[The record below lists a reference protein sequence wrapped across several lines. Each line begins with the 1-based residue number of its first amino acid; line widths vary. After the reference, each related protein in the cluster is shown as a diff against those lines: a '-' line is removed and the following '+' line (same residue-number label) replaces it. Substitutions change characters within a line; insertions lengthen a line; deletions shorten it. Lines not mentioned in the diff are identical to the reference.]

1 MEQAAKAER
10 KEAERK
16 ARLETGMKSIGEIF
30 HGKEK
35 TAPQKAQLKGIAA
48 MQPGEPSEGYYDYLN
63 NDLAKA
69 GASKDMLGDS
79 GWSYRKLSPA
89 GGYAIY
95 DPTGGMRGLGGQWAD
110 ATAGLEG
117 AEYMKEKGTGE
128 FENDPFAPIKDK
140 YKTNLTELH
149 GRNLNTTYNKA
160 LDEALFATARA
171 GQRGSTTARDVMTEI
186 GGRRFDPQTDG
197 TFKAVDYGQYG
208 EAKNKI
214 TSDIDKSLGD
224 LTTQIQSAEDSAENQ
239 LYMTEDPEKAA
250 NAAHQLAANIP
261 AVPQY
266 NTLGDMFKPLV
277 IGATGFYS
285 GYQGQ
290 NALNNAG
297 FPQSRSPLGSGA
309 STISKS

>member
-1 MEQAAKAER
+1 MVQFEMEQAAKSER

-16 ARLETGMKSIGEIF
+16 KRLETGMASIGEIF

-35 TAPQKAQLKGIAA
+35 TSPQKAKLTGVNAL
-48 MQPGEPSEGYYDYLN
+48 QPGPASEYFDYLN
-63 NDLAKA
+63 NDAAKA

-79 GWSYRKLSPA
+79 GWSFRQFTPQ
-89 GGYAIY
+89 GGFAIY
-95 DPTGGMRGLGGQWAD
+95 DPTGGMRGLGGDWAS

-128 FENDPFAPIKDK
+128 FESDPFAPIKDK
-140 YKTNLTELH
+140 YKSSLTELH
-149 GRNLNTTYNKA
+149 SANINKTYNKA

-171 GQRGSTTARDVMTEI
+171 GQRGSTTARDVLTDI
-186 GGRRFDPQTDG
+186 GGRRIENG
-197 TFKAVDYGQYG
+197 KAIDYGQYG
-208 EAKNKI
+208 EAKNKM
-214 TSDIDKSLGD
+214 TGDIDKSLGD

-239 LYMTEDPEKAA
+239 LYMTEDPDKAA

-266 NTLGDMFKPLV
+266 NSLGDMFKPLV

-290 NALNNAG
+290 QALNNAG